1 VGVFRKKRL
10 NDGKWNVG
18 GGIKKT
24 ESAGKRKKEINEETD
39 VKIRREIDKA
49 ERQKCFFLHFFSRQ
63 IQIIHSIQY
72 GDKIVERGFSFLFY
86 DGDG

>member
-1 VGVFRKKRL
+1 MWVCSEKRL

-24 ESAGKRKKEINEETD
+24 ESAGKRNKEINKETD

-49 ERQKCFFLHFFSRQ
+49 ERQKCFFSAFFFSRQ

-72 GDKIVERGFSFLFY
+72 GDKIVERGFSSVFL
-86 DGDG
+86 

>member
-1 VGVFRKKRL
+1 MGVFRKKRL

-49 ERQKCFFLHFFSRQ
+49 ERQKCFFLHFFFAANPNHSFDSVWRQ
-63 IQIIHSIQY
+63 NC
-72 GDKIVERGFSFLFY
+72 
-86 DGDG
+86 